1 MPSALAICQ
10 SGWPAASTPWQA
22 AQFAAKISRPF
33 GGAGTGEAILMDV
46 GLTSTGEDEQAVN
59 TKGASTS
66 TAIATAQPPDR
77 ARKKLNPRADSN
89 ASA

>member
-33 GGAGTGEAILMDV
+33 GGAGTGEATLTAV
-46 GLTSTGEDEQAVN
+46 GLTSTGEDEQAIGR
-59 TKGASTS
+59 TE
-66 TAIATAQPPDR
+66 AIAITAMAIAQPTHR
-77 ARKKLNPRADSN
+77 ARMELVPRADSN